1 MAKTV
6 ADVAIM
12 LGALESPAPD
22 PNDPATKTCMPPAN
36 RDYTPFLKA
45 DGLKGVR
52 IGIPRAYYYDHVDLP
67 GAAGRRAGGGFGN
80 GLTPE
85 QGRAM
90 SEAIEILKQQ
100 GAIIIDPADIPS
112 VVIKDPGKN
121 FVLWGQCSGLTNV
134 KGK

>member
-22 PNDPATKTCMPPAN
+22 PNDPATKTCTPPAN

-67 GAAGRRAGGGFGN
+67 GAAGGRGGGGVRKRGTPQQRRA
-80 GLTPE
+80 P
-85 QGRAM
+85 
-90 SEAIEILKQQ
+90 IQ
-100 GAIIIDPADIPS
+100 GAA
-112 VVIKDPGKN
+112 GR
-121 FVLWGQCSGLTNV
+121 QR
-134 KGK
+134 